1 MIFINKCGISLIIYG
16 IRLGCHPEY
25 ALLVI
30 GKGFKDM
37 METRRRT
44 VVKAVLWAALGW
56 VTMGLVGLAFTGSL
70 AAGGTMAS
78 VNTVVGLVCYVIYER
93 IWAAVQWGRWG

>member
-1 MIFINKCGISLIIYG
+1 
-16 IRLGCHPEY
+16 
-25 ALLVI
+25 
-30 GKGFKDM
+30 
-37 METRRRT
+37 
-44 VVKAVLWAALGW
+44 
-56 VTMGLVGLAFTGSL
+56 MGLVGLAFTGSL